1 MRKGAGGASPS
12 GPDAPEHRTDLVRI
26 DALGFFAE
34 TVRDCGGDA
43 RQLLQALHI
52 NPDVLSQPNVLIP
65 YRQLVAL
72 LEHAA
77 ETLGCPDFG
86 MRLARRQQ
94 EVGVLGPLDIA
105 MRNAPTLGDAFRYC
119 SDHVYTYCASTSLD
133 IAHDPTGQW
142 VLKFDILLDRL
153 PRQRQVVENALL
165 VTHLAVMAMSAGKAR
180 PREIWIAH
188 EPISSIATY
197 QQNFGTAVYFGQP
210 YNAIFLDKRHE
221 AIPISG
227 RSSQIY
233 EMATRYID
241 VEYPKP
247 DLLIS
252 SRVRSLIA
260 ERLSASGSLHTE
272 VAAALG
278 MHPRTLQRRL
288 REEGL
293 SFESIRDEVRREAA
307 WRYLNHTRIPLITI
321 AAFLGYSELSALS
334 RSCIRWFARSPREFR
349 QPASRQAR
357 DKEEALS
364 A

>member
-1 MRKGAGGASPS
+1 MTRGAGSAPPS
-12 GPDAPEHRTDLVRI
+12 APRATDHRTDLVRI
-26 DALGFFAE
+26 DALGFFEE

-43 RQLLQALHI
+43 HRLLNAFNI
-52 NPDVLSQPNVLIP
+52 DPAVLSQPNVLIP

-77 ETLGCPDFG
+77 DTLGCPDFG

-119 SDHVYTYCASTSLD
+119 SEHVYTFCASTTLD
-133 IAHDPTGQW
+133 IAHDLSGQW
-142 VLKFDILLDRL
+142 ILKFDILIDRL

-165 VTHLAVMAMSAGKAR
+165 VTHLAVMAMSDGKAR
-180 PREIWIAH
+180 PREIWFAH
-188 EPISSIATY
+188 EPISPITTY
-197 QQNFGTAVYFGQP
+197 QQNFGTTVYFGQP

-221 AIPISG
+221 SIPISG

-247 DLLIS
+247 DVLIS
-252 SRVRSLIA
+252 ARVRSLIA

-288 REEGL
+288 RDEGM

-349 QPASRQAR
+349 QSAARQA
-357 DKEEALS
+357 KEDALS

>member
-1 MRKGAGGASPS
+1 MRKGAGRTSPS
-12 GPDAPEHRTDLVRI
+12 GSPPSGHRTDLVRI
-26 DALGFFAE
+26 DALGFFDE
-34 TVRDCGGDA
+34 TVRDCGGDPH
-43 RQLLQALHI
+43 RLLWSLNIDPQI
-52 NPDVLSQPNVLIP
+52 LSQPNVLIP
-65 YRQLVAL
+65 YRHLVAL
-72 LEHAA
+72 YEEAA
-77 ETLGCPDFG
+77 ESLGCRDFG

-94 EVGVLGPLDIA
+94 ETGVLGPLDVA

-119 SDHVYTYCASTSLD
+119 ADHVYTYSASTTLG
-133 IAHDPTGQW
+133 IAHDMAGQW
-142 VLKFDILLDRL
+142 ILKFDILLDRL
-153 PRQRQVVENALL
+153 PRQAQAVENALL
-165 VTHLAVMAMSAGKAR
+165 VTHLAVVAMSDGQAR
-180 PREIWIAH
+180 PREVWFTH

-197 QQNFGTAVYFGQP
+197 QQYFGAPVYFGQP
-210 YNAIFLDKRHE
+210 YNALFLDERDE

-227 RSSQIY
+227 RSRQIY

-241 VEYPKP
+241 LEYPKP

-252 SRVRSLIA
+252 ARVRSLIA
-260 ERLSASGSLHTE
+260 ERLSASGSLHTQ

-288 REEGL
+288 REEGV

-349 QPASRQAR
+349 QTPRETREA
-357 DKEEALS
+357 KEALS

>member
-1 MRKGAGGASPS
+1 MP
-12 GPDAPEHRTDLVRI
+12 
-26 DALGFFAE
+26 
-34 TVRDCGGDA
+34 
-43 RQLLQALHI
+43 
-52 NPDVLSQPNVLIP
+52 
-65 YRQLVAL
+65 
-72 LEHAA
+72 
-77 ETLGCPDFG
+77 
-86 MRLARRQQ
+86 
-94 EVGVLGPLDIA
+94 
-105 MRNAPTLGDAFRYC
+105 FRYC
-119 SDHVYTYCASTSLD
+119 SDHVYTYCASTTLGIS
-133 IAHDPTGQW
+133 HDPAGQW
-142 VLKFDILLDRL
+142 ILKFDILLDRL
-153 PRQRQVVENALL
+153 PRQRQAVENALL
-165 VTHLAVMAMSAGKAR
+165 VTHLAVMAMSDGKAR
-180 PREIWIAH
+180 PREIWFAH
-188 EPISSIATY
+188 EPISSIAAY
-197 QQNFGTAVYFGQP
+197 QQYFGSAVYFGQP
-210 YNAIFLDKRHE
+210 YNAIFLDKCHE
-221 AIPISG
+221 SIPISG

-252 SRVRSLIA
+252 ARVRSLIA

-288 REEGL
+288 REEGV

-349 QPASRQAR
+349 QPAARAAR
-357 DKEEALS
+357 DKEEALT